1 MAAACFQVTCSTLSP
16 CLVFN
21 GSFCFQPLTCVELWQ
36 MVKQHYGNDLGLS
49 HEEMESLQISSESSM
64 QTR

>member
-1 MAAACFQVTCSTLSP
+1 M
-16 CLVFN
+16 FN